1 MFEGNKN
8 KILLLN
14 SLLIV
19 YVIIFQTVI
28 LSKFLKVNDLISASF
43 MVIVT
48 ALAIGLFGFK
58 RNSKSYLKDNIFFK
72 TCILVILFFIVTYLV
87 GYFTGF
93 NHNAYSRKPLMIL
106 NNTFA
111 PLVLIICME
120 IYRYVLVNSVNKKSK
135 LIHVTTFALTIFE
148 ILVSINITSMAK
160 IVMAFRITTTKIIP
174 IITKN
179 LLMTNLCLHEGYRS
193 TLLYRIVMDTYIFL
207 VPIVPDF
214 SDYIVSCLGISFP
227 ILVYIYTIS
236 DIVEVKGKYKVQ
248 SFKDDFSIFDSIVL
262 TCIICLVM
270 LLSGLFP
277 LVIIGV
283 GSHSMNP
290 EIHKGDAV
298 IYKKVHKDSDIKE
311 GDVLVFDV
319 DGTLIVHRLIE
330 KREENGTIYYVTK
343 GDNNNAS
350 DDVSITIDDVK
361 GIVSF
366 KIRYIAYPSV
376 YFSELVN

>member
-43 MVIVT
+43 MVIMT

-160 IVMAFRITTTKIIP
+160 IIMAFKITTTKIIP

>member
-28 LSKFLKVNDLISASF
+28 LSKFLKVNDLMSASF
-43 MVIVT
+43 MVIMT